1 MPELAIY
8 LIEHA
13 GELFEGLI
21 EECLLPPPSPN
32 TLTPRISAPIAN
44 LHQIE
49 DEEDEEVARKLHQST
64 DSGLSGDGDISTAS
78 STTNPPQ
85 FSKQLQIG
93 QEHLSVKNVGR
104 KSAHPPASVSP
115 DSALFDNLLSDC
127 SSHGDENQ
135 KYQRKIGKSTNE
147 YSHFIQHPNA
157 GIQIEEIEVNF
168 FILCKKSFL
177 KIRTLNAH
185 NFLLLCPFK
194 KRFFALCLT

>member
-1 MPELAIY
+1 M
-8 LIEHA
+8 EHA

-32 TLTPRISAPIAN
+32 ILTPRISAPIAN
-44 LHQIE
+44 SHQIEDE

-85 FSKQLQIG
+85 FFSKQLKIG

-104 KSAHPPASVSP
+104 KLTHPPASVSP

-147 YSHFIQHPNA
+147 YSHFIQHPNF

-168 FILCKKSFL
+168 LYY
-177 KIRTLNAH
+177 T
-185 NFLLLCPFK
+185 
-194 KRFFALCLT
+194 KRVFSKFGL